1 MELRSAKRDR
11 DDQAVPP
18 TLPPLVP
25 AGGGGGGGGGG
36 VAPAAVH
43 MPGAGQAQAG
53 VTAAPPN
60 VVPPVVPNV
69 VYMLSDTQISRIM
82 ANASSGEHFT
92 PTTAWARAFA
102 EQRVTAKLPAGC
114 LNHRSPLFVKE
125 PLCVLIA
132 FGEQDTYFR
141 ELPDNALKTVHGTAP
156 VDDMLARMIRAAW
169 LAGTPW
175 ENPAIGL
182 GEAQKHVAY
191 NMQNL
196 EDALST
202 MVRMVHMAPVQTYD
216 FWFEE
221 TSRIRRLAGHYVRAL
236 DSWLIEWAKKNNKKE
251 LLRKDNFRSATV
263 PSRSTVVKKTNS
275 IGTPSSPPL

>member
-141 ELPDNALKTVHGTAP
+141 ANALKTVGTAP
-156 VDDMLARMIRAAW
+156 VDEMLARMIRAAW
-169 LAGTPW
+169 LRLGRTRRSVWRSAEARRLQHAKPRGRVVDGPHGASPDVRFLARGDLSNSAVRRALRSRAGLLAHRVGQ
-175 ENPAIGL
+175 EEQQEGV
-182 GEAQKHVAY
+182 VAEG
-191 NMQNL
+191 QL
-196 EDALST
+196 PERHCALS
-202 MVRMVHMAPVQTYD
+202 
-216 FWFEE
+216 
-221 TSRIRRLAGHYVRAL
+221 
-236 DSWLIEWAKKNNKKE
+236 
-251 LLRKDNFRSATV
+251 
-263 PSRSTVVKKTNS
+263 
-275 IGTPSSPPL
+275 